1 MRMWR
6 YILRNKKYFIGT
18 LCTSL
23 FAGVVPLF
31 LAYVIQ
37 LISDV
42 AFNNH
47 FEKAGTC
54 LFASVLFL
62 VYTLMT
68 TSINSIMKSTYRKKL
83 KTDLGED
90 LYSSLMNQSY
100 STFKKEKIGN
110 QLSLFTNDIKMVDEY
125 YFYPILSM
133 IVDIIV
139 SVIILIYILRIHI
152 FVGLMMVVI
161 AVATLLVPK
170 MMEKRLKKYS
180 NQLSSYSG
188 IYNSKLKEIFQNF
201 DIILDLGVL
210 KQFVDKGKEWI
221 ENMEYKQRNVNMAI
235 SLTGN
240 WANCIAA
247 TFQLIFMLVIGLMIL
262 YGHLDM
268 IYMMPIMMPIVN
280 VSNNFISNLND
291 ISSNLAGFK
300 SVSDVN
306 SKLLNIIDSHG
317 QANKFVSNYDGNI
330 YLEHVSFG
338 YTESKMIIDDLSFK
352 FEKGKKYAIVGPSGS
367 GKSTIL
373 KLILGY
379 YPVQKGNVSVL
390 DSKNVSMIHQE
401 SHIFDDTIRNNLN
414 MELVQTDET
423 LLKCMEFVD
432 LPEFKLD
439 QNICEDGSNLSGG
452 QVQRIGI
459 ARTIAH
465 LKEVLLCDEIT
476 ASLDAQTAIE
486 IENRILDLKEETV
499 LYVTHKYFDET
510 LKKFD
515 CILVFKQG
523 RIVEQGSFEELMK
536 NKEYFYSLK
545 NKGRI

>member
-1 MRMWR
+1 MWR

>member
-1 MRMWR
+1 MRMCR

-83 KTDLGED
+83 KTDLGEE

-139 SVIILIYILRIHI
+139 SVIILIYILRIHV

-268 IYMMPIMMPIVN
+268 IYMMPIVN

-373 KLILGY
+373 KMILGY

-476 ASLDAQTAIE
+476 ASLDAQTAIK

-536 NKEYFYSLK
+536 NKGDFFSLK

>member
-1 MRMWR
+1 
-6 YILRNKKYFIGT
+6 
-18 LCTSL
+18 
-23 FAGVVPLF
+23 
-31 LAYVIQ
+31 
-37 LISDV
+37 
-42 AFNNH
+42 
-47 FEKAGTC
+47 
-54 LFASVLFL
+54 
-62 VYTLMT
+62 
-68 TSINSIMKSTYRKKL
+68 
-83 KTDLGED
+83 
-90 LYSSLMNQSY
+90 
-100 STFKKEKIGN
+100 
-110 QLSLFTNDIKMVDEY
+110 MVDEY

-139 SVIILIYILRIHI
+139 SVIILIYILRIHV

-221 ENMEYKQRNVNMAI
+221 ENMEYKQKNVNMAI

-268 IYMMPIMMPIVN
+268 IYMMPIVN

-545 NKGRI
+545 NKGCI

>member
-1 MRMWR
+1 MRMCR

-139 SVIILIYILRIHI
+139 SVIILIYILRIHV

-201 DIILDLGVL
+201 DIILDLDVL

-221 ENMEYKQRNVNMAI
+221 ENMEYKQRNVNMEYKQRNVNMAI

-268 IYMMPIMMPIVN
+268 IYMMPIVN

-510 LKKFD
+510 LKKFAF
-515 CILVFKQG
+515 ILLFKNA
-523 RIVEQGSFEELMK
+523 RIAEEKSFEETMK
-536 NKEYFYSLK
+536 HKRN
-545 NKGRI
+545 G

>member
-1 MRMWR
+1 MRMCR

-23 FAGVVPLF
+23 FAGVVPLL

-139 SVIILIYILRIHI
+139 SVIILIYILRIHV

-268 IYMMPIMMPIVN
+268 IYMMPIVN

-379 YPVQKGNVSVL
+379 QKGNVSVL

-536 NKEYFYSLK
+536 NKGDFFSLK

>member
-1 MRMWR
+1 MYR

-47 FEKAGTC
+47 FEKAGIC
-54 LFASVLFL
+54 LAASILFL
-62 VYTLMT
+62 VYTLIT

-83 KTDLGED
+83 KTDLGID

-139 SVIILIYILRIHI
+139 SSIILTYILRIHV
-152 FVGLMMVVI
+152 FAGFMMVVI
-161 AVATLLVPK
+161 ASATLLVPK

-188 IYNSKLKEIFQNF
+188 IYQSKLKEIFQNF

-210 KQFVDKGKEWI
+210 KQFIDKGKEWI
-221 ENMEYKQRNVNMAI
+221 ENMECKQRNVNVAI

-247 TFQLIFMLVIGLMIL
+247 TFQLILMLVIGLMIL
-262 YGHLDM
+262 YGHLNM
-268 IYMMPIMMPIVN
+268 IYLMPIIN
-280 VSNNFISNLND
+280 VSNNFIANLND
-291 ISSNLAGFK
+291 ISSNLAGLK

-306 SKLLNIIDSHG
+306 SKLLNIIDSREHT
-317 QANKFVSNYDGNI
+317 NKLQSSYDGNI
-330 YLEHVSFG
+330 YLENVSFG
-338 YTESKMIIDDLSFK
+338 YTDNKMILDDFSFQ
-352 FEKGKKYAIVGPSGS
+352 FEKGKKYAIVGSSGS

-379 YPVQKGNVSVL
+379 YPIQRGKVSVL
-390 DSKNVSMIHQE
+390 DSENVSMIHQE

-414 MELVQTDET
+414 LGLVQTDET
-423 LLKCMEFVD
+423 LLKCLDFVNLSEF
-432 LPEFKLD
+432 ELD
-439 QNICEDGSNLSGG
+439 QNIGEDGSNLSGG

-476 ASLDAQTAIE
+476 SSLDAQTAIE
-486 IENRILDLKEETV
+486 IENRILDLKDETV
-499 LYVTHKYFDET
+499 LYVTHKLFDET

-515 CILVFKQG
+515 CILVFDQG
-523 RIVEQGSFEELMK
+523 HIVEQGSFEELMK
-536 NKEYFYSLK
+536 RKGHFYDLK
-545 NKGRI
+545 NKGCAM

>member
-1 MRMWR
+1 
-6 YILRNKKYFIGT
+6 
-18 LCTSL
+18 
-23 FAGVVPLF
+23 
-31 LAYVIQ
+31 
-37 LISDV
+37 
-42 AFNNH
+42 
-47 FEKAGTC
+47 
-54 LFASVLFL
+54 
-62 VYTLMT
+62 
-68 TSINSIMKSTYRKKL
+68 
-83 KTDLGED
+83 
-90 LYSSLMNQSY
+90 
-100 STFKKEKIGN
+100 
-110 QLSLFTNDIKMVDEY
+110 MVDEY

-133 IVDIIV
+133 IVDIIM
-139 SVIILIYILRIHI
+139 SVIILVYILRIHV
-152 FVGLMMVVI
+152 FVGFMMVVI

-247 TFQLIFMLVIGLMIL
+247 TFQLIFMLVIGLMML

-268 IYMMPIMMPIVN
+268 IYMMPIVN

-476 ASLDAQTAIE
+476 ASLDAQMAIE

-536 NKEYFYSLK
+536 NKGDFFSLK

>member
-1 MRMWR
+1 M
-6 YILRNKKYFIGT
+6 RNKKYFIGT

-62 VYTLMT
+62 VYTLMA

-139 SVIILIYILRIHI
+139 SVIILIYILRIHV

-247 TFQLIFMLVIGLMIL
+247 TFQLIFMSVVTL
-262 YGHLDM
+262 
-268 IYMMPIMMPIVN
+268 
-280 VSNNFISNLND
+280 SNNFISNLND

>member
-1 MRMWR
+1 MS
-6 YILRNKKYFIGT
+6 KKI
-18 LCTSL
+18 
-23 FAGVVPLF
+23 
-31 LAYVIQ
+31 
-37 LISDV
+37 
-42 AFNNH
+42 
-47 FEKAGTC
+47 
-54 LFASVLFL
+54 
-62 VYTLMT
+62 
-68 TSINSIMKSTYRKKL
+68 
-83 KTDLGED
+83 
-90 LYSSLMNQSY
+90 
-100 STFKKEKIGN
+100 
-110 QLSLFTNDIKMVDEY
+110 
-125 YFYPILSM
+125 
-133 IVDIIV
+133 
-139 SVIILIYILRIHI
+139 
-152 FVGLMMVVI
+152 
-161 AVATLLVPK
+161 LLVGESWMSFTTHVK
-170 MMEKRLKKYS
+170 
-180 NQLSSYSG
+180 G
-188 IYNSKLKEIFQNF
+188 F
-201 DIILDLGVL
+201 DTFYTSVYET
-210 KQFVDKGKEWI
+210 GKEWI

-262 YGHLDM
+262 YGYLNM
-268 IYMMPIMMPIVN
+268 IYMMPIVN

-423 LLKCMEFVD
+423 LLKCLEFVD

-486 IENRILDLKEETV
+486 IENRILNLKDEKKYIIVLKEIVTLRNRVYHNDKILVNLNENSNNYVSSFIV
-499 LYVTHKYFDET
+499 LEYLKKCDIDKDVRNFRILNPTIRQLTCLLYIFNIFVTSNEVKDHVNKLLNDFMFERVVRNKKYFTNNEL
-510 LKKFD
+510 LKQ
-515 CILVFKQG
+515 IY
-523 RIVEQGSFEELMK
+523 IYFEK
-536 NKEYFYSLK
+536 IIIKEFA
-545 NKGRI
+545 NGH

>member
-1 MRMWR
+1 MRMCR

-139 SVIILIYILRIHI
+139 SVIILIYILRIHV
-152 FVGLMMVVI
+152 FVGFMMVVI

-262 YGHLDM
+262 YGYLDM
-268 IYMMPIMMPIVN
+268 IYMMPIVN

-338 YTESKMIIDDLSFK
+338 YTESKLIIDDLSFK
-352 FEKGKKYAIVGPSGS
+352 FEKGKSMRLLLEWS

-476 ASLDAQTAIE
+476 ASLDAQTAIK

-545 NKGRI
+545 NKGCI

>member
-1 MRMWR
+1 MRMCR

-139 SVIILIYILRIHI
+139 SVIILIYILRIHV

-201 DIILDLGVL
+201 DIILDLDVL

-268 IYMMPIMMPIVN
+268 IYMMPIVN

-291 ISSNLAGFK
+291 ISINLAGFK
-300 SVSDVN
+300 
-306 SKLLNIIDSHG
+306 
-317 QANKFVSNYDGNI
+317 
-330 YLEHVSFG
+330 
-338 YTESKMIIDDLSFK
+338 
-352 FEKGKKYAIVGPSGS
+352 
-367 GKSTIL
+367 
-373 KLILGY
+373 
-379 YPVQKGNVSVL
+379 
-390 DSKNVSMIHQE
+390 
-401 SHIFDDTIRNNLN
+401 
-414 MELVQTDET
+414 
-423 LLKCMEFVD
+423 
-432 LPEFKLD
+432 
-439 QNICEDGSNLSGG
+439 
-452 QVQRIGI
+452 
-459 ARTIAH
+459 
-465 LKEVLLCDEIT
+465 
-476 ASLDAQTAIE
+476 
-486 IENRILDLKEETV
+486 
-499 LYVTHKYFDET
+499 
-510 LKKFD
+510 
-515 CILVFKQG
+515 
-523 RIVEQGSFEELMK
+523 
-536 NKEYFYSLK
+536 
-545 NKGRI
+545 

>member
-1 MRMWR
+1 MYR

-47 FEKAGTC
+47 FEKAGIC
-54 LFASVLFL
+54 LVASVLFL
-62 VYTLMT
+62 VYTLIT

-83 KTDLGED
+83 KTDLGID
-90 LYSSLMNQSY
+90 LYSSLMNQLY

-139 SVIILIYILRIHI
+139 SSIILIYILRIHV
-152 FVGLMMVVI
+152 FAGFMMVVI
-161 AVATLLVPK
+161 AFATLLVPK

-188 IYNSKLKEIFQNF
+188 IYQSKLKEIFQNF

-210 KQFVDKGKEWI
+210 KQFIDKGKEWI
-221 ENMEYKQRNVNMAI
+221 ENMECKQRNVNVAI

-247 TFQLIFMLVIGLMIL
+247 TFQLILMLVIGLMIL
-262 YGHLDM
+262 YGHLNM
-268 IYMMPIMMPIVN
+268 IYLMPIIN
-280 VSNNFISNLND
+280 VSNNFIANLND

-306 SKLLNIIDSHG
+306 SKLLNIIDSREHT
-317 QANKFVSNYDGNI
+317 NKLQSSYDGNI
-330 YLEHVSFG
+330 YLENVSFG
-338 YTESKMIIDDLSFK
+338 YTDNKMILDDFSFQ
-352 FEKGKKYAIVGPSGS
+352 FEKGKKYAIVGSSGS

-379 YPVQKGNVSVL
+379 YPIQKGEVSVL
-390 DSKNVSMIHQE
+390 GSENVSMIHQE

-414 MELVQTDET
+414 LGLVQTDET
-423 LLKCMEFVD
+423 LLKCLDFVNLSEF
-432 LPEFKLD
+432 ELD
-439 QNICEDGSNLSGG
+439 QNIGEDGSNLSGG

-476 ASLDAQTAIE
+476 SSLDANTAIE
-486 IENRILDLKEETV
+486 IENRILDLKDETV
-499 LYVTHKYFDET
+499 LYVTHKFFDET

-515 CILVFKQG
+515 CILVFDQG
-523 RIVEQGSFEELMK
+523 HIVEQGSFEELMK
-536 NKEYFYSLK
+536 RKGYFYDLK
-545 NKGRI
+545 NKGCAM